1 MKRIGLLT
9 SGGDAPG
16 MNAAIRAVIRCANYN
31 NIETVGFVRGFDG
44 ILKEDILKLNK
55 RSVSNIINRGGTI
68 LKTGRCLEFLTKE
81 GQEKAAKILKKE
93 KVDGLVVIGGDG
105 SYKGALILHKN
116 YGIPVV
122 GVPGSIDN
130 DITGTD
136 FCIGSDTALNTAL
149 DCIDKIRDTATSL
162 ERIFV
167 VEVMGKTVG
176 YIAMN
181 VAISG
186 GAEEVIVP
194 EMDFDIDKMCQ
205 EIKKGHEAGKQSWII
220 VVAEGKAKAENV
232 ASDITKK
239 TNFETRATVLG
250 HIQRGGSPTAQ
261 DRILAT
267 RLGAA
272 SVELLI
278 KGDYGK
284 AVGIANGEINA
295 TPLETAS
302 VTRPFKHEDFYRL
315 MKIMSS

>member
-1 MKRIGLLT
+1 MKKIGLLT

-16 MNAAIRAVIRCANYN
+16 MNAAIRAIIRYANYY
-31 NIETVGFVRGFDG
+31 NIETIGYLRGFEG
-44 ILKEDILKLNK
+44 ILKEDFYKLNK
-55 RSVSNIINRGGTI
+55 RSVSNIINKGGTI
-68 LKTGRCLEFLTKE
+68 LKTGRCQEFYTKE
-81 GQEKAAKILKKE
+81 GQEKAARILKKD
-93 KVDGLVVIGGDG
+93 KIDGLVVIGGDG
-105 SYKGALILHKN
+105 SYKGALSLYKN
-116 YGIPVV
+116 WGIPVV

-136 FCIGSDTALNTAL
+136 LTIGSDTALNTAL

-181 VAISG
+181 VALSG

-194 EMDFDIDKMCQ
+194 EMDFDIDRMCQ
-205 EIKKGHEAGKQSWII
+205 EIKEGHQAGKQSWII
-220 VVAEGKAKAENV
+220 VLAEGKAKADDVSSE
-232 ASDITKK
+232 ITKR
-239 TNFETRATVLG
+239 TNLETRSTVLG

-272 SVELLI
+272 AVELLR
-278 KGDYGK
+278 KGNFGK
-284 AVGIANGEINA
+284 AVGISNGEINA

-302 VTRPFKHEDFYRL
+302 ITKQFKHEDFYNL